1 MRKMSF
7 TEAIE
12 DAFIQAM
19 TDDPNIIIMGE
30 DVQVLRLNLSVR
42 FGERRI
48 LNVPIS
54 EAAFVGAA
62 VGAAMAGLKPVVE
75 VMLVDFIGPAID
87 ALLNQAAKVW
97 KFSGERWNVPLVVR
111 AACGGGYGDGGQ
123 HEQSLWGWLA
133 HIPGL
138 SVVVPSN
145 PADAGGLMIAAIAHE
160 GPVVYLEH
168 KMLSEMW
175 LDYMGIGGRESV
187 QFDVPPEGSSGMVP
201 ERWRPLPLGK
211 AKVFRRGKDLTL
223 VSLGLSV
230 HRCFEA
236 AGILKKKG
244 ISAGVIDLRSV
255 SPLDKET
262 VLEAVSETGRMLV
275 VDEDYKDFGLSGE
288 MAAVVLEAG
297 LSIKYGRVCT
307 EDTIP
312 YSRELEDQTLPSTAR
327 IVESS
332 LQLVKN

>member
-30 DVQVLRLNLSVR
+30 DVQVFRLNLSVR